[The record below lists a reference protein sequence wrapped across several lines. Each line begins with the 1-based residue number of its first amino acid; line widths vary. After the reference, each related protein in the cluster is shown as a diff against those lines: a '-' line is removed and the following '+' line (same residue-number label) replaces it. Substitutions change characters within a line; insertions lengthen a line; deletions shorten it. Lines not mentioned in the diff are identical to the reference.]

1 MVRNHTLWGTPINT
15 ARQIYIL
22 QFNETNQRLHTNLS
36 IGRCDG
42 VAATA
47 MHPMLQTTPRTR
59 LAAAA
64 VLLVSLALTPAT
76 AAVTITSVTPSRGSL
91 ADGTRL
97 MIKGSGFSNN
107 VGGDLL
113 LLCLPLPV
121 APAKLSVL

>member
-1 MVRNHTLWGTPINT
+1 MRNHTLWGTPINT

-91 ADGTRL
+91 AGGTRL

-121 APAKLSVL
+121 APAKLSGL